1 MKQEKIKYMEIM
13 DLGFTEKIVKDGVY
27 FNWHGFDYS
36 IIEKQLTSHIA
47 INWAKETQ
55 LCEMYRVGKKSEG
68 EIVARMNINNL
79 QELQEVINFF
89 TTK

>member
-1 MKQEKIKYMEIM
+1 MEQEKIYYSEIM
-13 DLGFTEKIVKDGVY
+13 KLGFTEEIVNDGIY
-27 FNWHGFDYS
+27 FNRYGFDYA
-36 IIEKQLTSHIA
+36 IIEKQLTPHIA

-55 LCEMYRVGKKSEG
+55 ICEMYRVGKKSEG
-68 EIVARMNINNL
+68 DIVACMKINNL